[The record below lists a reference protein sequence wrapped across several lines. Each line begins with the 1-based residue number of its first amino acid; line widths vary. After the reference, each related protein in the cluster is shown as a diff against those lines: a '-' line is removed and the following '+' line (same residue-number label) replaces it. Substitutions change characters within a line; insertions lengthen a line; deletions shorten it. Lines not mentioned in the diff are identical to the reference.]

1 MGGESWR
8 SRCKTLTR
16 KLTSNPFFPLLFIG
30 EAVKTG
36 TFHVFTGDPGLDTVG
51 TATGMAAL
59 SVVGWLYSV
68 DDVKW
73 GLYEAADTVEEAV
86 DDDQ

>member
-1 MGGESWR
+1 
-8 SRCKTLTR
+8 
-16 KLTSNPFFPLLFIG
+16 LFIG

-36 TFHVFTGDPGLDTVG
+36 TFHLFTGEPGVDTVT

-73 GLYEAADTVEEAV
+73 GLYEAADAV
-86 DDDQ
+86 DEATDEISED